1 MSVSL
6 SKGGNVSL
14 SKEAPGLTNIL
25 VGLGWD
31 DRSTDIWRVRRTP
44 GSPPQCSHASAGEAH
59 HTGRNIL
66 FGVGLVAAYCALSY
80 ITKVAKAAVAKT
92 ETTTPGEAPVA

>member
-14 SKEAPGLTNIL
+14 SKAAPSMKNVP

-31 DRSTDIWRVRRTP
+31 ARSTDGQDFDLMLQHSCW
-44 GSPPQCSHASAGEAH
+44 PQMAKC
-59 HTGRNIL
+59 
-66 FGVGLVAAYCALSY
+66 AAIQISSS
-80 ITKVAKAAVAKT
+80 ITT
-92 ETTTPGEAPVA
+92 

>member
-14 SKEAPGLTNIL
+14 SKAAPSMKNVL

-31 DRSTDIWRVRRTP
+31 ARSTD
-44 GSPPQCSHASAGEAH
+44 GQDFDLDASAFLLASNG
-59 HTGRNIL
+59 
-66 FGVGLVAAYCALSY
+66 
-80 ITKVAKAAVAKT
+80 KVR
-92 ETTTPGEAPVA
+92 G

>member
-14 SKEAPGLTNIL
+14 SKAAPSMKNVL

-31 DRSTDIWRVRRTP
+31 ARSTD
-44 GSPPQCSHASAGEAH
+44 GQDFDLDASAFLLAAH
-59 HTGRNIL
+59 
-66 FGVGLVAAYCALSY
+66 F
-80 ITKVAKAAVAKT
+80 AVCGQQ
-92 ETTTPGEAPVA
+92 EC

>member
-14 SKEAPGLTNIL
+14 SKAAPSMKNVL

-31 DRSTDIWRVRRTP
+31 ARSTD
-44 GSPPQCSHASAGEAH
+44 GQDFDLDASAFCWPQTAKC
-59 HTGRNIL
+59 
-66 FGVGLVAAYCALSY
+66 AAIQISSS
-80 ITKVAKAAVAKT
+80 ITT
-92 ETTTPGEAPVA
+92 

>member
-14 SKEAPGLTNIL
+14 SKAAPSMKNVL

-31 DRSTDIWRVRRTP
+31 ARSTD
-44 GSPPQCSHASAGEAH
+44 GQD
-59 HTGRNIL
+59 
-66 FGVGLVAAYCALSY
+66 
-80 ITKVAKAAVAKT
+80 
-92 ETTTPGEAPVA
+92 